1 MRRFALFAL
10 PLIAACSTDPN
21 RPGTGMIWPFNAVQN
36 GIDTAAY
43 SQRRGA
49 VELIVKS
56 EFPAI
61 LSDISA
67 GSGPV
72 LTRAMETALIPSQ
85 DRPARVLQLQGDLGL
100 YSANP
105 GALVTALMVFGG

>member
-1 MRRFALFAL
+1 MTRFAPLAL
-10 PLIAACSTDPN
+10 ILLAACGPQGEPLFSPFDP
-21 RPGTGMIWPFNAVQN
+21 AQN
-36 GIDTAAY
+36 GINAAAY
-43 SQRRGA
+43 SQRRGS

-67 GSGPV
+67 GSGPA
-72 LTRAMETALIPSQ
+72 LTRAMEAAQIPVQ

-100 YSANP
+100 YAANP
-105 GALVTALMVFGG
+105 GALVTALVIYGG

>member
-1 MRRFALFAL
+1 MHRFTLLAL
-10 PLIAACSTDPN
+10 PLIAACSTGANHLGNPVV
-21 RPGTGMIWPFNAVQN
+21 WPFNAVQN
-36 GIDTAAY
+36 GIATAAY

-61 LSDISA
+61 LSDISN
-67 GSGPV
+67 GFGPV
-72 LTRAMETALIPSQ
+72 LTRAMDAALIPAQ
-85 DRPARVLQLQGDLGL
+85 DRPTRVLQLQGDLGL

-105 GALVTALMVFGG
+105 GGLVTALMVYGG

>member
-1 MRRFALFAL
+1 MRRFALLAL
-10 PLIAACSTDPN
+10 PLIAACSTDANYLGNPVL
-21 RPGTGMIWPFNAVQN
+21 WPFNAVQS
-36 GIDTAAY
+36 GIANADY

-61 LSDISA
+61 LRDISN

-72 LTRAMETALIPSQ
+72 LTGAMDAALIPSQ
-85 DRPARVLQLQGDLGL
+85 DRPTRVLQLQGDLGL

-105 GALVTALMVFGG
+105 GGLVTALMVFGG